1 MKKNDWI
8 ILVVTG
14 VYSYFFYNEMLGL
27 NLSLFT
33 LVLLIAAII
42 KDREL
47 LKNRNWMAVAGFSL
61 MASCSL
67 AYFGNMLSIL
77 AVEFSLL
84 ILAGMSVSRNGSILI
99 AYFHGFYSLI
109 VSCGDDMRF
118 MRDRYRS
125 NSRNLP
131 SQKRLLLIAIPII
144 ISFVF
149 IGLYRASNPIFE
161 AITNKINFD
170 WISFSWIF
178 FTLVGMW
185 AIYGFFNA
193 KFVSVIKDFDEPES
207 MKVDR
212 NQKSEYHLFGKIIS
226 VVDENFSAKL
236 LFVMLNLVILILNLG
251 DLNFIFVD
259 QTLPENFTFA
269 QFLHQGVG
277 TLIFSILISIAIV
290 LFYFRGELNFLSQN
304 KFVKILAYT
313 WLLQNI
319 VMLLS
324 VGFKNSI
331 YIDLYGLTY
340 KRIGVYIYIFL
351 TFIGLVSTILK
362 IYLVKKNLFL
372 FRMNGW
378 SFYLVLVFSTLL
390 NWDQMI
396 VNNNKSLDKEID
408 IYYLLS
414 LSDATLPSLQKM
426 ERNIKN
432 PNERKYYHKLLNRKI
447 TKFRYRQSQKTW
459 KSWSYLNAKVEN
471 EMNYYAFLKK

>member
-1 MKKNDWI
+1 MR
-8 ILVVTG
+8 
-14 VYSYFFYNEMLGL
+14 SM
-27 NLSLFT
+27 
-33 LVLLIAAII
+33 
-42 KDREL
+42 RE
-47 LKNRNWMAVAGFSL
+47 
-61 MASCSL
+61 
-67 AYFGNMLSIL
+67 
-77 AVEFSLL
+77 
-84 ILAGMSVSRNGSILI
+84 
-99 AYFHGFYSLI
+99 
-109 VSCGDDMRF
+109 
-118 MRDRYRS
+118 RYHN

-131 SQKRLLLIAIPII
+131 SQKRLLLIAITIL

-161 AITNKINFD
+161 EITNKINFD

-178 FTLVGMW
+178 FTMVGMW
-185 AIYGFFNA
+185 AIYGFFHA
-193 KFVSVIKDFDEPES
+193 KYVTEVKNFDEPET

-212 NQKSEYHLFGKIIS
+212 NAKNEFTIWGKIIS
-226 VVDENFSAKL
+226 VVDENFSAKF

-259 QTLPENFTFA
+259 QALPKYVTFA
-269 QFLHQGVG
+269 EFLHQGVG
-277 TLIFSILISIAIV
+277 TLIFSIIISIAIV

-324 VGFKNSI
+324 VGVKNSI

-340 KRIGVYIYIFL
+340 KRIGIYIYISL
-351 TFIGLVSTILK
+351 TFVGLVSTILK

-396 VNNNKSLDKEID
+396 VDNNKSLDKEID

-414 LSDATLPSLQKM
+414 LSDATLPNLIEVEK
-426 ERNIKN
+426 NIKN
-432 PNERKYYHKLLNRKI
+432 LDERKHFHKLLNRKI
-447 TKFRYRQSQKTW
+447 YKFLYHQKQKNW
-459 KSWSYLNAKVEN
+459 KSWSYLNAKIEN
-471 EMNYYAFLKK
+471 EMNYYVFLKN